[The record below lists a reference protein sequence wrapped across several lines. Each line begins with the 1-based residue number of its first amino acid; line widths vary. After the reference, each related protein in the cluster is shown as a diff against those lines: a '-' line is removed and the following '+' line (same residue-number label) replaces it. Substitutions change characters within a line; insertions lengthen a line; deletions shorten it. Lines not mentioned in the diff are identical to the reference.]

1 MAHSCL
7 GATSTLKLSASWV
20 VVFLFNFPD
29 YFQPVQ
35 LKNHYYNSHI
45 HVALRQM
52 MKVGNT
58 WCCVVA
64 GFSRSLTTTPRP
76 FSSWWCPTAT
86 TKPSSWP
93 RLTVRWRSTPISLV
107 CVPGPAD
114 IVGVVCSV
122 VWFLVRPLYS
132 GMIRWRYTPISS
144 VCVQGPTDIVGV
156 VCSMVWFLV
165 RPLVQQHDQ
174 MEICMVVW
182 CTQSLHRD
190 GSSFMQHQPCQLCKC
205 TTLVDIQKYAIK
217 RLVTHAESHASS
229 MSLLRRVENSA
240 V

>member
-20 VVFLFNFPD
+20 MVVLFDFPD

-107 CVPGPAD
+107 CVPGPTD

-122 VWFLVRPLYS
+122 VWFLVRPL
-132 GMIRWRYTPISS
+132 
-144 VCVQGPTDIVGV
+144 VQ
-156 VCSMVWFLV
+156 W
-165 RPLVQQHDQ
+165 HDQ
-174 MEICMVVW
+174 MEIYADIMGMCSGPHWHCWHGALCGLV
-182 CTQSLHRD
+182 
-190 GSSFMQHQPCQLCKC
+190 PC
-205 TTLVDIQKYAIK
+205 
-217 RLVTHAESHASS
+217 
-229 MSLLRRVENSA
+229 
-240 V
+240 